1 MFIFCTRNLLK
12 WYFEG
17 KGEVREIHEIIIKD
31 EVDDDVHVCR
41 RCNMVF
47 YNIQKY
53 LEHKVKHDN
62 FKVKYSKSD
71 VDKRMI
77 MPTLIQRQVR
87 GKKERVV
94 THHAGQDSEKE
105 NDQQTKTGKRGKRKL
120 NEIHNQNLVITERPA
135 YICSK
140 CDRKFNREASLKR
153 HTEYDHKEDSDDDDD
168 DEAGDDDYDDDRDKE
183 YRPNLEAIKEEIAED
198 EEAEEEMQQQAAPEM
213 DSLDQVIMA
222 AALVEKAEASQQVQ
236 GSDEIQVS
244 VHDETGAVVKEDL
257 VVIATPGNNSY
268 RIAPKPNNQPAKRQ
282 KLMYDDKAS
291 RRFMCNICD
300 NKFKE
305 LAVLKAHMLTHTNK
319 RQYPCMYEG
328 CTYAFKTKGS
338 LKRHS
343 RRHTGERPYPC
354 ELCGRTFTESGALTR
369 HLKSR
374 TPCTSKSD
382 DDLPRYRKK
391 WSVGTNVPASV
402 AAMVNKDQ
410 NENQSLQ
417 VDQDNFV
424 SVINIQQLDTVEGEE
439 EDEEQLSNI
448 HTVSDVLDNTVH
460 NDENKHLFDEASAG
474 VEVVIADGVET
485 IIEDENI
492 QQFVHSET
500 VSQSSA
506 SVCKVCNEEYLSLEA
521 LRIHLRT
528 HLAEDTCKCQ
538 LCHYITDNKEDFE
551 NHMFLHHH
559 VQIRSSDPLTDLVST
574 RAEQNDTSKDGDSLI
589 GDAKTALKQL
599 MELPQDDV
607 ESETHRELSG
617 NSYKC
622 PVCNKQF
629 RGSNYL
635 KLHMRNH
642 TGLRPHKCTKC
653 ERSFITR
660 DTLKKH
666 MATHIEDRNFKCGEC
681 GKLFKRLSHVREHIK
696 IHSGVRPFP
705 CNFCE
710 KTFKTNNA
718 MKVHLRTHTDIL
730 PYECSF
736 CHRRFREKGSVVRHM
751 RMHTGEKPYECQ
763 FCGRR
768 FAEHGTLNRHLK
780 AKVSCKKQ
788 IVMMKDYEDEDDTDY
803 TVLAEFSSV
812 VADTQQY
819 IVPHEEADGE
829 DEKQEEVTQET
840 DDSRQTA
847 EIVVVQTGDM
857 EAHRENVEI
866 ENVEVVTGD
875 GEETSVV
882 EAVQVTDD
890 YLVITDESNAVMRVL
905 DRTTGE
911 TVAIVPMANM
921 DNSDNQVQTITM
933 SEEGE
938 VSTVTMV
945 PNTCEDVSEMVT
957 IAQLIEG
964 DDGLV
969 HDIETEDGITTHVI
983 QTVNQS
989 EEEQGDTITQCV
1001 ENNIDESE
1009 LIENETI
1016 ETKDS

>member
-1 MFIFCTRNLLK
+1 
-12 WYFEG
+12 
-17 KGEVREIHEIIIKD
+17 
-31 EVDDDVHVCR
+31 
-41 RCNMVF
+41 MVF

-62 FKVKYSKSD
+62 YKVKYLKSD
-71 VDKRMI
+71 VDRRMI
-77 MPTLIQRQVR
+77 MPTLIQRQTR
-87 GKKERVV
+87 IKKEKVLSRD
-94 THHAGQDSEKE
+94 TEQGEEKE
-105 NDQQTKTGKRGKRKL
+105 NDQQRKTGKRGRRKL
-120 NEIHNQNLVITERPA
+120 TEVHNQDLVITEKPV
-135 YICSK
+135 YVCSK

-153 HTEYDHKEDSDDDDD
+153 HLEYDHKEDSDDDDI
-168 DEAGDDDYDDDRDKE
+168 GDDDDDFQDDDEDQE
-183 YRPNLEAIKEEIAED
+183 YKPNMDTIREEIVED
-198 EEAEEEMQQQAAPEM
+198 EEAEQEMQQEAPPEM

-222 AALVEKAEASQQVQ
+222 AALVEKAEASGQVQ
-236 GSDEIQVS
+236 GLGQIPVIVQDASRAE
-244 VHDETGAVVKEDL
+244 GKEEV
-257 VVIATPGNNSY
+257 VVIAARGGGTEL
-268 RIAPKPNNQPAKRQ
+268 RLAPKPDNQTPPAKRQ
-282 KLMYDDKAS
+282 KVAEDDKAG
-291 RRFMCNICD
+291 RRFMCNICE

-319 RQYPCMYEG
+319 RQYACKIEG

-338 LKRHS
+338 LKRHM

-354 ELCGRTFTESGALTR
+354 ELCGRNFTESGALTR

-391 WSVGTNVPASV
+391 WAVGTNVPASV
-402 AAMVNKDQ
+402 AAMVNKQ
-410 NENQSLQ
+410 SEENQSLPQ
-417 VDQDNFV
+417 VDQDNLV
-424 SVINIQQLDTVEGEE
+424 SVINIQQLDEE
-439 EDEEQLSNI
+439 EGQVDEQLSNI
-448 HTVSDVLDNTVH
+448 HAVTDVLDGSVQ
-460 NDENKHLFDEASAG
+460 NDEDRQLFDSTSDG

-500 VSQSSA
+500 VSQSTA
-506 SVCKVCNEEYLSLEA
+506 NICKVCNEEYLSLEA
-521 LRIHLRT
+521 LKIHLRT

-559 VQIRSSDPLTDLVST
+559 VQIRGSDPLTDLGST
-574 RAEQNDTSKDGDSLI
+574 RAEKHEANKDGNNFISE
-589 GDAKTALKQL
+589 AKTALKQL
-599 MELPQDDV
+599 MELPQDYADT
-607 ESETHRELSG
+607 EADRNISG
-617 NSYKC
+617 TVYKC
-622 PVCNKQF
+622 PVCNKHF

-642 TGLRPHKCTKC
+642 TGLRPHKCSKC
-653 ERSFITR
+653 DRSFITR

-696 IHSGVRPFP
+696 IHSGIRPFP

-710 KTFKTNNA
+710 KSFKTNNA
-718 MKVHLRTHTDIL
+718 MKVHLRTHSDIL
-730 PYECSF
+730 PYECTF

-788 IVMMKDYEDEDDTDY
+788 MVMMKDYEDEDDTDY

-819 IVPHEEADGE
+819 IVPEGE
-829 DEKQEEVTQET
+829 SVDDVSKEGEVTQADVE
-840 DDSRQTA
+840 SQQTA
-847 EIVVVQTGDM
+847 EIVVVQTGEM
-857 EAHRENVEI
+857 EDQVQNVEI
-866 ENVEVVTGD
+866 ENVEVVAGD
-875 GEETSVV
+875 GSETSVV

-890 YLVITDESNAVMRVL
+890 YLVITDEETGVMRVL

-921 DNSDNQVQTITM
+921 ENSDSQVQTITM

-945 PNTCEDVSEMVT
+945 PDANGDVGEMVT

-964 DDGLV
+964 GEVLTQ
-969 HDIETEDGITTHVI
+969 DIETEDGITTHII
-983 QTVNQS
+983 QAVDQCDGEQIVTQVDGNIVETVDDDQ
-989 EEEQGDTITQCV
+989 
-1001 ENNIDESE
+1001 SE
-1009 LIENETI
+1009 LIENDTLET
-1016 ETKDS
+1016 EDS